1 MAGDACS
8 SESVSNKKV
17 TGVGIFLAPIC
28 CASSGSHEAGNLI
41 RSPDDSDKSLL
52 SSRLLLS
59 ASIHSGSTSP
69 SNTRIG
75 HITESDDY
83 EVLV

>member
-8 SESVSNKKV
+8 SESVSKRNV
-17 TGVGIFLAPIC
+17 TGVGIFLAPIY
-28 CASSGSHEAGNLI
+28 CASSGSHDAGNLI
-41 RSPDDSDKSLL
+41 RSPEDNDKSLL

-69 SNTRIG
+69 SKTKTG
-75 HITESDDY
+75 HITDPVD
-83 EVLV
+83 